1 MDKINM
7 DAVLED
13 ILAVKSLEQ
22 DIRAVKEAQDAA
34 KARIKDTMTQF
45 GLEELTV
52 DVFTVRYRDVTTSR
66 FDSKRFSQQHKALY
80 EDYLTSST
88 SFALPLMISMAPSW
102 QAVAHSPQPLH
113 FF

>member
-34 KARIKDTMTQF
+34 KSRIKDTMTQF

-88 SFALPLMISMAPSW
+88 SKKPTIS
-102 QAVAHSPQPLH
+102 
-113 FF
+113 

>member
-66 FDSKRFSQQHKALY
+66 FSQQHKALY

-88 SFALPLMISMAPSW
+88 SKKLTIS
-102 QAVAHSPQPLH
+102 
-113 FF
+113 